1 MDETIE
7 QRVGAVIAESG
18 LAKSDFAA
26 AIGLDASKLSKSLS
40 GRRRF
45 SSLELA
51 RVAEVGH
58 RSVDWLITGRPPFRP
73 VLAQRAR
80 TAGVEDSAGGQVV
93 ERIVSAVRGLRELG
107 RPFALPTLPR
117 LETRSSWY
125 TVEASRLAASYV
137 ASIDQPL
144 GGCST
149 SQIISAVERQ
159 FGIVVLIAELPDG
172 IDGLSYEDGDARV
185 IVLAPTNQPLRQRFT
200 LAHEVAH
207 IAFGDALQ
215 GVLEE
220 RMWETKTK
228 EEKRANSFAAAF
240 LAPAHEINIVLDGR
254 AAADVFPLLVEHF
267 QLSPDAMAWRLL
279 NEKFIDDRTC
289 QQLRGVGARSVYMK
303 LGKPAEYVEL
313 SMASQEPRP
322 AWPIVN
328 AYVDAYRS
336 GDTTAKPVAKLLGWG
351 VEDVEEFFAL
361 EDVEARGA
369 KSEPREI

>member
-1 MDETIE
+1 MGETIE
-7 QRVGAVIAESG
+7 QRVAAVVAESG
-18 LAKSDFAA
+18 LAKSDFAE

-51 RVAEVGH
+51 RIAEVGR

-73 VLAQRAR
+73 VLARRTRAV
-80 TAGVEDSAGGQVV
+80 GVEDSAGGQVV
-93 ERIVSAVRGLRELG
+93 ERLVSAVRGLKELE
-107 RPFALPTLPR
+107 RPFELPVLPR
-117 LETRSSWY
+117 LDSRSSWY
-125 TVEASRLAASYV
+125 TVEASRMAASYV
-137 ASIDQPL
+137 ARIDQPL
-144 GGCST
+144 GRLST
-149 SQIISAVERQ
+149 SQLMTAVERQ
-159 FGIVVLIAELPDG
+159 FGVVVQVAELPAG
-172 IDGLSYEDGDARV
+172 TDGLSYEDDDARI
-185 IVLAPTNQPLRQRFT
+185 IVLAPTDQPLRQRFT

-207 IAFGDALQ
+207 IAFGDARQ

-240 LAPAHEINIVLDGR
+240 LAPAHEIKNVLGGR
-254 AAADVFPLLVEHF
+254 AAEDVFPSLVERF

-279 NEKFIDDRTC
+279 NEKFIDDHTC
-289 QQLRGVGARSVYMK
+289 EQLRGGSARSVYMK

-313 SMASQEPRP
+313 STTSQEPRP

-336 GDTTAKPVAKLLGWG
+336 GDITAKPVAKLLGWG
-351 VEDVEEFFAL
+351 VKDVEDFFAL
-361 EDVEARGA
+361 EDVEAKGA
-369 KSEPREI
+369 EPEAPEL